1 MHSDMRRL
9 YKEDETLLT
18 NKEDIENEVL
28 GLYGNLMGKE
38 NDNMEDTCIQKT
50 LIGLPWRK
58 F

>member
-38 NDNMEDTCIQKT
+38 NDNMYSKS
-50 LIGLPWRK
+50 L
-58 F
+58 